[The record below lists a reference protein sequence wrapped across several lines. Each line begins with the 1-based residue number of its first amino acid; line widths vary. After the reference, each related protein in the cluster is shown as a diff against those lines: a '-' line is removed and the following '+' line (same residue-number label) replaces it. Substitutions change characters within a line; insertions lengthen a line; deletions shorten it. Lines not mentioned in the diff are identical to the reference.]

1 MSSTGVVSLF
11 IPVALSVAARIDVA
25 PGRLLMPL
33 AFAGLMSGMLYALV
47 AVGLGIIFGVMDVI
61 NFAHGEFLM
70 VAMYVSYWLGFILH
84 VDPLISVVAAGAFVF
99 VVAALTYRLII
110 KHTIGKSAMSA
121 LLATFGLSMVLKNV
135 CLNRFSPNFRLLSDT
150 WLGGKTLSLYGLIV
164 PLPQLITG
172 LIALGV
178 VGCVYLLM
186 RNTRLGWAIQ
196 ATAMDKD
203 AAELMG
209 INTERIYLLVFGLG
223 GACVGIAGGI
233 LPSYLAVHPEVG
245 TLFGLIAFVCVAMGG
260 FGSISGTLVA
270 ALLIG
275 LVEALAGFYIAPVF
289 KYVAVFGLYV
299 VVVLLRPKGLFGW

>member
-1 MSSTGVVSLF
+1 MQV
-11 IPVALSVAARIDVA
+11 
-25 PGRLLMPL
+25 LLD
-33 AFAGLMSGMLYALV
+33 GLMSGMLYALV

-70 VAMYVSYWLGFILH
+70 VAMYVSYWMGFILR
-84 VDPLISVVAAGAFVF
+84 VDPLISMVAAGAFVF
-99 VVAALTYRLII
+99 IVGALTYRLII
-110 KHTIGKSAMSA
+110 KYTIGKSAMSA

-150 WLGGKTLSLYGLIV
+150 WLGGKTITLAGLILPV
-164 PLPQLITG
+164 PQLVIG
-172 LIALGV
+172 IVSMAV

-186 RNTRLGWAIQ
+186 SRTRLGWAIQ
-196 ATAMDKD
+196 ATAMDKE

-209 INTERIYLLVFGLG
+209 IDTERIYLLVFGLG
-223 GACVGIAGGI
+223 GACVGIAGGL
-233 LPSYLAVHPEVG
+233 LPSHLAVHPEVG
-245 TLFGLIAFVCVAMGG
+245 TLFGLIAFVIVAMGG
-260 FGSISGTLVA
+260 FGSISGTLLA

-289 KYVAVFGLYV
+289 KYVAVFGLYL